1 MSKRVK
7 QFIHTTLGDQST
19 NFSFKNDPM
28 PREKVTMRVCC
39 FYDDC
44 YLYAVTHVFGE
55 YYNFVRYQFWFPSD
69 DG

>member
-7 QFIHTTLGDQST
+7 QFVHTTLGDQST

-28 PREKVTMRVCC
+28 PREKVTMRVCY
-39 FYDDC
+39 F
-44 YLYAVTHVFGE
+44 YAVTYIFGE
-55 YYNFVRYQFWFPSD
+55 YYNFVRYQFLFPSD

>member
-1 MSKRVK
+1 
-7 QFIHTTLGDQST
+7 
-19 NFSFKNDPM
+19 M

-55 YYNFVRYQFWFPSD
+55 YYNFVRYQFLFPSD